1 MDKWIYNRFKMR
13 WRISLTSIMLLLFF
27 GGTEM
32 IEYQA
37 VYYLAMKL
45 NKRRYKRWVI
55 DSRRRSKKL
64 KIQQD
69 SFLMKAYDH
78 GFKNHN
84 DQRTGNMSSF

>member
-13 WRISLTSIMLLLFF
+13 WRISLTSIMLFL
-27 GGTEM
+27 GTEM

-64 KIQQD
+64 KIQQQD

-78 GFKNHN
+78 GLKNQN

>member
-1 MDKWIYNRFKMR
+1 MEDIANFYNA
-13 WRISLTSIMLLLFF
+13 
-27 GGTEM
+27 EM

-64 KIQQD
+64 KIQQQD

-78 GFKNHN
+78 GLKNHN